1 MKGFE
6 ALGGLLSVRGA
17 KRMALSPGGLPLP
30 ELVMVVRDHTTPD
43 LTAAFFNESMRRD
56 AIIGERIAQAL
67 WDTINRCQSSIL
79 RQGEKELTSRARVE
93 CYPENTHTVSIT

>member
-1 MKGFE
+1 MC
-6 ALGGLLSVRGA
+6 GLLSVRGA
-17 KRMALSPGGLPLP
+17 KRMALSPGDLPLP

-67 WDTINRCQSSIL
+67 
-79 RQGEKELTSRARVE
+79 
-93 CYPENTHTVSIT
+93 